1 MSPAE
6 KFWLG
11 TALFFVLLLTIS
23 CPIIGLII
31 LLIYQFFVCIGYVA
45 NVEYKSD
52 LKEYKKTIWYK
63 TSLIRVINDFNNFL
77 NKNFNKNGKI

>member
-1 MSPAE
+1 MSPAS

-11 TALFFVLLLTIS
+11 TTLFFVLLLTIS
-23 CPIIGLII
+23 WPIIGLSIFF
-31 LLIYQFFVCIGYVA
+31 IYQFFFCTGYGA

-63 TSLIRVINDFNNFL
+63 TSLVRVINDFNNFL